1 MEAKKKLG
9 IWMDHSIAYLME
21 FTTSAFEIK
30 TIESRFSEQKKLLT
44 LSKSD
49 SSMYGKEQQ
58 KLFKYYKKISEVII
72 EYKKVILFGPST
84 AKLELFDF
92 LAEDEQFIK
101 IKFEIQNT
109 DEMTRDQKNS
119 FVMNMFF
126 AKSTLKAQN
135 NNLVNN

>member
-30 TIESRFSEQKKLLT
+30 TIESRFSERKKLLT

-49 SSMYGKEQQ
+49 SSMYSKEQQ

-109 DEMTRDQKNS
+109 DKMTKDQKNS

-126 AKSTLKAQN
+126 TKSALKSQN
-135 NNLVNN
+135 NNLLNI

>member
-1 MEAKKKLG
+1 
-9 IWMDHSIAYLME
+9 MDHSIAYLME

-44 LSKSD
+44 LSKND
-49 SSMYGKEQQ
+49 SLMYRKVQQ

-72 EYKKVILFGPST
+72 DYKKVILFGPST
-84 AKLELFDF
+84 AKVELFDF

-109 DEMTRDQKNS
+109 DIMTRDQKNS
-119 FVMNMFF
+119 FVMNKFF
-126 AKSTLKAQN
+126 SKSALKGEN
-135 NNLVNN
+135 NNFIKI